1 MEYDSGTSRFV
12 DGPGLTGCFGNNPI
26 TCLASLVAIGDG
38 TRQPASL
45 TDLSSTFA
53 WNQDATITVDLAPAV
68 RVTAVNLFFSNIPSM
83 GIGLP
88 YKIELNWGDGPI
100 LVNNPLGHAVLG
112 NSDLSQE
119 DNTTRNVTIAA
130 IADDSGDLTDYDA
143 LSITFRFSDANPI
156 RWLIL
161 SEVEICIRP
170 GVQY

>member
-1 MEYDSGTSRFV
+1 MEYDSGTSRPV

-26 TCLASLVAIGDG
+26 TCPASLVAIGDG
-38 TRQPASL
+38 ERQPASL

-53 WNQDATITVDLAPAV
+53 WNQNVTITMDINPPV
-68 RVTAVNLFFSNIPSM
+68 RVTAVNLFFSNIPSI

-88 YKIELNWGDGPI
+88 YELELNWGDGPI
-100 LVNNPLGHAVLG
+100 LADNPLGHAVLG

-119 DNTTRNVTIAA
+119 DSTTRNVTIAA
-130 IADDSGDLTDYDA
+130 IADTIDDETGYAS
-143 LSITFRFSDANPI
+143 LSITFRFSDASPI

-161 SEVEICIRP
+161 SEVEICTSP